1 MRAPPA
7 RRSMKGLGMDQGDG
21 SRSFRRVF
29 KRLKWSMA
37 DSRAI
42 DTGRLGVGAGNSF
55 SDHSEPAM
63 KLAGALTGRAPGL
76 WLALEMH
83 IERHR
88 RADKFPQGRL
98 VDLLVFV
105 DVDRASDISFKAR
118 VEQASGV
125 LQCGSFG
132 KCHLDGVLVGL
143 SRADDACVRPD
154 GSSPLPLFHD
164 LSVRLA
170 YDGSYSRECFPAP
183 IAKFPDPLV
192 DQSRCRF
199 HSG

>member
-1 MRAPPA
+1 GPA
-7 RRSMKGLGMDQGDG
+7 RG
-21 SRSFRRVF
+21 
-29 KRLKWSMA
+29 WS
-37 DSRAI
+37 
-42 DTGRLGVGAGNSF
+42 
-55 SDHSEPAM
+55 AM
-63 KLAGALTGRAPGL
+63 KLAGALAGCPPGL
-76 WLALEMH
+76 WPALEMH

-88 RADKFPQGRL
+88 RADKCPQGRL

-105 DVDRASDISFKAR
+105 DVDRASDISLEAR

-132 KCHLDGVLVGL
+132 KCHLDGVLVRL

-154 GSSPLPLFHD
+154 GSSPLPLFHH

-170 YDGSYSRECFPAP
+170 YDRSYFRECFPAP
-183 IAKFPDPLV
+183 IPKFPDSLV

-199 HSG
+199 HRDSRFHLRLQRRSSILGQAAKRVKPIVSNQVVVRPGPSIQILAP